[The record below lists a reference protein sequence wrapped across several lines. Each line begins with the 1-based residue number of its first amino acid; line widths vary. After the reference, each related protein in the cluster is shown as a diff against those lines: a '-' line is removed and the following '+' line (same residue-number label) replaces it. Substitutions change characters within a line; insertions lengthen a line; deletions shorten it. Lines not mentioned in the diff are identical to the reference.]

1 MNSTPTATKEVVTLI
16 NVFTVEP
23 ENQSKLLELLRENT
37 NKIVATLDGW
47 ISTSFIAATN
57 QRKVVIYSQ
66 WRDSTAIERMRTNPS
81 MMAYFP
87 KISALA
93 TLESI
98 AGDVVYSHRL

>member
-1 MNSTPTATKEVVTLI
+1 MNPTIAVTKDLVTLI

-37 NKIVATLDGW
+37 NTVITTLDGW
-47 ISTSFIAATN
+47 ISTSFIAAAN

-66 WRDSTAIERMRTNPS
+66 WRDLAAIEAMRSNPG
-81 MMAYFP
+81 MVAYFP

-93 TLESI
+93 TIESI
-98 AGDVVYSHRL
+98 AGDVVYSHAL